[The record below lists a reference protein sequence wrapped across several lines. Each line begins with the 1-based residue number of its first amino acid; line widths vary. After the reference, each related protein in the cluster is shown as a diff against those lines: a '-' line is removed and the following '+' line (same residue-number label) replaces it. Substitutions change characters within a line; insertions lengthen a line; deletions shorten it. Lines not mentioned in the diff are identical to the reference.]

1 MFYKERRPFMSLTL
15 IEQQETQEQASLTN
29 ILDQAYSHSAAQTL
43 DDATISADDLSI
55 SFTENDLEDRQE
67 IDALDPT
74 EANRSD
80 EDGDLPETDEGSELG
95 NALSL
100 YLHEMGRVPRLSA
113 QEEIRLALMVQQGKR
128 EQQDAIQYNTLPSDT
143 VMERAKD
150 AQRRLIEANLRL
162 VVSIAKK
169 YQNRGLALL
178 DLIQEGNNGLMV
190 AVEKFDPTKGFKFS
204 TYATWWI
211 RQFVSRA
218 IANQARTIRL
228 PVHTFETINRISK
241 VSANLHQ
248 ELGREPTVEEIAQ
261 QMGSSVEK
269 IREFLKASQQPISLA
284 TPVGEDNGNELGD
297 LLEDQVLQ
305 SPTEITAQH
314 QLQTYIADAL
324 QDLSERERVIL
335 QLRYGLQ
342 DDKSHSLSEIGAILH
357 VSRERVRQI
366 ETKALQKLRV
376 KSGEQ
381 LKDLLD

>member
-1 MFYKERRPFMSLTL
+1 MSLTL

-29 ILDQAYSHSAAQTL
+29 MLDRAHSLSAAQTL
-43 DDATISADDLSI
+43 DDAIISADDLSI
-55 SFTENDLEDRQE
+55 SLTENDLEDRQE

-143 VMERAKD
+143 VMERTKE

-269 IREFLKASQQPISLA
+269 IREFLKASRQPISLA
-284 TPVGEDNGNELGD
+284 TPVGEDNDNELGD
-297 LLEDQVLQ
+297 LLEDHVLQ